1 MPDDLDDLSGVP
13 RFRQV
18 AATLESEIRAGIWQP
33 GHPVPSRVRLAQR
46 FGVAQMTAARAHR
59 YLAEQGY
66 LVAVTG
72 VGMVVTPPDRW
83 PTDTE

>member
-1 MPDDLDDLSGVP
+1 VPGDDLDDLSGVP

-18 AATLESEIRAGIWQP
+18 AAALEAEIRAGVWQP
-33 GHPVPSRVRLAQR
+33 GAPVPSRVRLADR

-59 YLAEQGY
+59 YLAERGY

-83 PTDTE
+83 PQD

>member
-1 MPDDLDDLSGVP
+1 VPDDLDDLSGVP

-18 AATLESEIRAGIWQP
+18 AAALEAEIRSGVWRP
-33 GHPVPSRVRLAQR
+33 GVPVPSRVRLADR

-59 YLAEQGY
+59 YLAERGY

-83 PTDTE
+83 PPD